1 MIHVKVTI
9 HGEPDVQPITKIF
22 QYDSD
27 SENVFFSSIELV
39 KQRLSKNLRINLN
52 EAILVYCAYI
62 ISELRDEKSIES
74 IKENARKI
82 LSQDKV
88 MIGVPESIRKLRFE
102 VSLDDKP
109 TVTITL
115 DEPIQTSD
123 YILLPNT
130 RKQA

>member
-1 MIHVKVTI
+1 MIHVKATI
-9 HGEPDVQPITKIF
+9 NGEPDIPPITKIF

-27 SENVFFSSIELV
+27 SENVFLSSTELV

-52 EAILVYCAYI
+52 ETILVYCAYI

-88 MIGVPESIRKLRFE
+88 MIGVPESIRKITFDVNIDNKELE
-102 VSLDDKP
+102 
-109 TVTITL
+109 ITL
-115 DEPIQTSD
+115 DEPIPTTE
-123 YILLPNT
+123 YILVPKNI
-130 RKQA
+130 R

>member
-1 MIHVKVTI
+1 MNNVKENI
-9 HGEPDVQPITKIF
+9 NGEPDIPPITKIF

-27 SENVFFSSIELV
+27 SENIFFSSIDLV

-52 EAILVYCAYI
+52 ETITVYCAYI

-74 IKENARKI
+74 IKENTRKI

-88 MIGVPESIRKLRFE
+88 MIGVPESIRKISFE
-102 VSLDDKP
+102 VTLDNKS

-115 DEPIQTSD
+115 NEPIPTSD

-130 RKQA
+130 RKQV

>member
-1 MIHVKVTI
+1 MIHVKATI
-9 HGEPDVQPITKIF
+9 NGELDIPPITKIF

-27 SENVFFSSIELV
+27 SENVFLSLTELV
-39 KQRLSKNLRINLN
+39 KQRLSKNLRVNLN
-52 EAILVYCAYI
+52 ETILVYCAYI

-130 RKQA
+130 RKQV

>member
-9 HGEPDVQPITKIF
+9 SGEPDIPQITKIF

-27 SENVFFSSIELV
+27 SENVFLSSIELV

-52 EAILVYCAYI
+52 ETILVYCAYI
-62 ISELRDEKSIES
+62 ISELRDEKSVES
-74 IKENARKI
+74 IKENTRKI
-82 LSQDKV
+82 LSPDKV

-102 VSLDDKP
+102 VSIDDKP
-109 TVTITL
+109 KVAITL

-123 YILLPNT
+123 YILLPST
-130 RKQA
+130 RK

>member
-1 MIHVKVTI
+1 MIHVKATI
-9 HGEPDVQPITKIF
+9 NGEPDIPQITKIF

-27 SENVFFSSIELV
+27 SENIFLSSIEIV

-52 EAILVYCAYI
+52 ETILVYCAYI
-62 ISELRDEKSIES
+62 ISELRDEKSVES
-74 IKENARKI
+74 IKENTRKI

-88 MIGVPESIRKLRFE
+88 MIGVPESIRKLIFE
-102 VSLDDKP
+102 VTLDNKP

-115 DEPIQTSD
+115 DEPIPTSD
-123 YILLPNT
+123 YILIPNT

>member
-9 HGEPDVQPITKIF
+9 NGEPDIPPITKIF

-27 SENVFFSSIELV
+27 SENVFFYSIGLV

-62 ISELRDEKSIES
+62 ISELRDEKSVES
-74 IKENARKI
+74 IKENTRKI

-88 MIGVPESIRKLRFE
+88 MIGVPESIRKLNFD
-102 VSLDDKP
+102 VTLDNNP

-115 DEPIQTSD
+115 DEPIPTSD
-123 YILLPNT
+123 YILIPNT

>member
-9 HGEPDVQPITKIF
+9 SGEPDIPQITKIF

-27 SENVFFSSIELV
+27 SENVFLSSIELV

-52 EAILVYCAYI
+52 ETILVYCAYI
-62 ISELRDEKSIES
+62 ISELRDEKSVES

-88 MIGVPESIRKLRFE
+88 MIGVPESIRKQSFE
-102 VSLDDKP
+102 VTLDNKS

-115 DEPIQTSD
+115 DEPIPISD
-123 YILLPNT
+123 YILIPNT
-130 RKQA
+130 GKQV

>member
-1 MIHVKVTI
+1 MIHVKVII
-9 HGEPDVQPITKIF
+9 HGESDVQPITKIF

-52 EAILVYCAYI
+52 EAILVYCAYV
-62 ISELRDEKSIES
+62 ISELRDEKSVES
-74 IKENARKI
+74 IKENTRKI

-88 MIGVPESIRKLRFE
+88 MIGVPESIRKLNFD
-102 VSLDDKP
+102 VTLDNNP

-115 DEPIQTSD
+115 DEPIPTSD
-123 YILLPNT
+123 YILIPNT

>member
-1 MIHVKVTI
+1 MIHVKVII

-52 EAILVYCAYI
+52 EAILVYCAYV
-62 ISELRDEKSIES
+62 ISELRDEKSVES
-74 IKENARKI
+74 IKENTRKI

-88 MIGVPESIRKLRFE
+88 MIGVPESIRKLNFD
-102 VSLDDKP
+102 VTLDNNP

-115 DEPIQTSD
+115 DEPIPTSD
-123 YILLPNT
+123 YILIPNT

>member
-9 HGEPDVQPITKIF
+9 HGEPDVPPITKIF

-27 SENVFFSSIELV
+27 SENVFFSSIGLV

-62 ISELRDEKSIES
+62 ISELRDEKSVES
-74 IKENARKI
+74 IKENTRKI

-88 MIGVPESIRKLRFE
+88 MIGVPESIRKLNFD
-102 VSLDDKP
+102 VTLDNKP

-115 DEPIQTSD
+115 DEPIPTSD
-123 YILLPNT
+123 YILIPNT

>member
-9 HGEPDVQPITKIF
+9 SGEPDIPQITKIF

-27 SENVFFSSIELV
+27 SENIFLSSIELV

-52 EAILVYCAYI
+52 ETILVYCTYI
-62 ISELRDEKSIES
+62 ISELRDEKSVES

-88 MIGVPESIRKLRFE
+88 MIGVPESIRKLSFD
-102 VSLDDKP
+102 VLLDNKP
-109 TVTITL
+109 KVTITL
-115 DEPIQTSD
+115 DEPIPISD

-130 RKQA
+130 RKQV

>member
-1 MIHVKVTI
+1 MIHVKATI
-9 HGEPDVQPITKIF
+9 NGEPDIPPIIKIF

-27 SENVFFSSIELV
+27 SENVFLSSTELV
-39 KQRLSKNLRINLN
+39 KQRLSKNLRVNLN
-52 EAILVYCAYI
+52 ETILVYCAYI

-88 MIGVPESIRKLRFE
+88 MIGVPESIRRLRFE
-102 VSLDDKP
+102 ASLDDKP

-130 RKQA
+130 RKQV

>member
-9 HGEPDVQPITKIF
+9 SGEPDIPQITKTF
-22 QYDSD
+22 QYNSD
-27 SENVFFSSIELV
+27 SENVFLSSIELV

-52 EAILVYCAYI
+52 ETILVYCAYI
-62 ISELRDEKSIES
+62 ISELRDEKSVES

-88 MIGVPESIRKLRFE
+88 MIGVPESIRKLNFE
-102 VSLDDKP
+102 VSLDNKP
-109 TVTITL
+109 TVIITL
-115 DEPIQTSD
+115 DELIPTSD
-123 YILLPNT
+123 YILIPST

>member
-1 MIHVKVTI
+1 MIHVKATI
-9 HGEPDVQPITKIF
+9 NGESDIPPITKIF

-27 SENVFFSSIELV
+27 SENIFFSSIELV

-52 EAILVYCAYI
+52 ETILVYCAYI

-74 IKENARKI
+74 IKENTRKI
-82 LSQDKV
+82 LFQDKV
-88 MIGVPESIRKLRFE
+88 MIGVPESIRKISFE
-102 VSLDDKP
+102 VTLDNKS

-115 DEPIQTSD
+115 NEPIPTSD

-130 RKQA
+130 RKQV

>member
-1 MIHVKVTI
+1 MIHVKATI
-9 HGEPDVQPITKIF
+9 NGEPDIPPITKIF

-27 SENVFFSSIELV
+27 SENVFLSSTELV
-39 KQRLSKNLRINLN
+39 KQRLSKNLRVNLN
-52 EAILVYCAYI
+52 ETILVYCAYI

-102 VSLDDKP
+102 ISLDDKP

-115 DEPIQTSD
+115 DEPIPISN
-123 YILLPNT
+123 YILIPNT
-130 RKQA
+130 RKQV

>member
-9 HGEPDVQPITKIF
+9 NGEPDIPTITKVF

-27 SENVFFSSIELV
+27 SENVFFYSIELV

-52 EAILVYCAYI
+52 EAILVYCAYV
-62 ISELRDEKSIES
+62 ISELRDEKSVES
-74 IKENARKI
+74 IKENTRKI

-88 MIGVPESIRKLRFE
+88 MIGVPESTRKLNFD
-102 VSLDDKP
+102 VTLDNNP

-115 DEPIQTSD
+115 DEPIPTSD
-123 YILLPNT
+123 YILIPNT

>member
-9 HGEPDVQPITKIF
+9 NGEPDIPQITKIF

-27 SENVFFSSIELV
+27 SENAFFYSIELV

-62 ISELRDEKSIES
+62 ISELRDEKSVES
-74 IKENARKI
+74 IKENTRKI

-88 MIGVPESIRKLRFE
+88 MIGVPESIRKLNFD
-102 VSLDDKP
+102 VTLDNKS

-115 DEPIQTSD
+115 DEPIPTSD
-123 YILLPNT
+123 YILIPNT

>member
-9 HGEPDVQPITKIF
+9 HGEPDVPPITKIF

-27 SENVFFSSIELV
+27 SENVFFSSIGLV

-62 ISELRDEKSIES
+62 ISELRDEKSVES
-74 IKENARKI
+74 INENTRKI

-88 MIGVPESIRKLRFE
+88 MIGVPESIRKLNFD
-102 VSLDDKP
+102 VTLDNNP

-115 DEPIQTSD
+115 DEPIPTSD
-123 YILLPNT
+123 YILIPNT

>member
-1 MIHVKVTI
+1 MIHVKATI
-9 HGEPDVQPITKIF
+9 NGEPDIPPITKIF

-27 SENVFFSSIELV
+27 SENVFLSSTELV
-39 KQRLSKNLRINLN
+39 KQRLSKNLRVNLN
-52 EAILVYCAYI
+52 ETILVYCAYI
-62 ISELRDEKSIES
+62 ISELRDKKSIES

-130 RKQA
+130 RKQV

>member
-9 HGEPDVQPITKIF
+9 HGEPDVPPITKIF

-27 SENVFFSSIELV
+27 SENVFFSSIGLV

-52 EAILVYCAYI
+52 EAILVYCAYV
-62 ISELRDEKSIES
+62 ISELRDEKSVES
-74 IKENARKI
+74 IKENTRKI

-88 MIGVPESIRKLRFE
+88 MIGVPESIRKLNFD
-102 VSLDDKP
+102 VTLDNNS

-115 DEPIQTSD
+115 DEPIPTSD
-123 YILLPNT
+123 YILIPNT

>member
-9 HGEPDVQPITKIF
+9 HGEPDVPPITKIF

-52 EAILVYCAYI
+52 EAILVYCAYV
-62 ISELRDEKSIES
+62 ISELRDEKSVES
-74 IKENARKI
+74 IKENTRKI

-88 MIGVPESIRKLRFE
+88 MIGVPESIRKLSFE
-102 VSLDDKP
+102 VTLDNKP

-115 DEPIQTSD
+115 DEPIPTSD
-123 YILLPNT
+123 YILIPNT

>member
-1 MIHVKVTI
+1 
-9 HGEPDVQPITKIF
+9 
-22 QYDSD
+22 
-27 SENVFFSSIELV
+27 
-39 KQRLSKNLRINLN
+39 
-52 EAILVYCAYI
+52 
-62 ISELRDEKSIES
+62 
-74 IKENARKI
+74 
-82 LSQDKV
+82 

-130 RKQA
+130 RKQV